1 MLTTQSASGRWLEK
15 KKIYIYITLYYIYGN
30 PEQECKAAISG
41 CQAYLFCRSMVFS
54 GAMEHK
60 KGPRKTIS
68 IYTDLK
74 TVEII
79 LLIEKGIHMDTP
91 KSHRTMNNSLSSFSH
106 IFPCQNHHFLGGT
119 YLIPGLLVGALNTA
133 DRVRTKIHQ
142 AAQGNQS
149 WGLAEVAM
157 ARVQCFSGFSSGH
170 FGFVNWVWINTY

>member
-1 MLTTQSASGRWLEK
+1 MLRLKSCYSSCFSSSVAENRSYMWPWWARLLKTTALKGDQQLEQAMLRLTPLMTNSKRSKMLTTQSASGRWLEK
-15 KKIYIYITLYYIYGN
+15 KKYITLYYIYGN

-106 IFPCQNHHFLGGT
+106 IFPCQNHHF
-119 YLIPGLLVGALNTA
+119 
-133 DRVRTKIHQ
+133 
-142 AAQGNQS
+142 
-149 WGLAEVAM
+149 
-157 ARVQCFSGFSSGH
+157 
-170 FGFVNWVWINTY
+170 